1 MTQTWGE
8 TVQAGDSRGKSPEAG
23 TISAEKQSFGTER
36 SAGLRRLPTQG
47 PKYSRLC
54 NQKALKGLKLGE
66 IRPVLCFCKITLGD
80 VQTCLFSHV
89 ESISQGITQALV
101 MSVAY
106 RKRSWEMAG
115 ARAGGRRP
123 PGDPLFTSDFEGIV
137 GILILDAGT
146 GRKLLQTSRT
156 NRRHTDKNLVIRLWE

>member
-54 NQKALKGLKLGE
+54 NRKALKGLKLGE

-115 ARAGGRRP
+115 GKGGRKKASWRP
-123 PGDPLFTSDFEGIV
+123 FIH
-137 GILILDAGT
+137 I
-146 GRKLLQTSRT
+146 
-156 NRRHTDKNLVIRLWE
+156 